1 MKILIF
7 HNLNRKIA
15 DARLD
20 RLPEFM
26 PLEIVVGTLAFG
38 AIMLTFG
45 MSMFEDTINEKFFT
59 DEDDLDY
66 VSMLT
71 GD

>member
-26 PLEIVVGTLAFG
+26 PLEIVVGTLAMG
-38 AIMLTFG
+38 ALFATYGLSML
-45 MSMFEDTINEKFFT
+45 EDKINKKLQ

-66 VSMLT
+66 VSMLS

>member
-1 MKILIF
+1 MKILLF
-7 HNLNRKIA
+7 HTLNRKIA

-26 PLEIVVGTLAFG
+26 PLEIVVGALAVG
-38 AIMLTFG
+38 ALFATYGLSIL
-45 MSMFEDTINEKFFT
+45 EDKINEKLQ

-66 VSMLT
+66 VSILT